1 MCLYAFCLALR
12 RAAKDDPR
20 RVVIVEMHVLFE
32 DRPAGDV
39 VFKGLDKQENLDK
52 LKKSAVV
59 FKESCH
65 YKLKF
70 VFRVQH
76 DIVTGLRYHN
86 GVYKAGIRGTTNG
99 ILFSTFRHFP
109 IFRPVTDPHFSLFV
123 SFDLLFLH
131 VQSPRRT

>member
-1 MCLYAFCLALR
+1 M
-12 RAAKDDPR
+12 
-20 RVVIVEMHVLFE
+20 IVEMHVIFE

-39 VFKGLDKQENLDK
+39 VFKGLDQQTNLDK
-52 LKKSAVV
+52 LKKSSVV

-86 GVYKAGIRGTTNG
+86 GVYKAGIRGTLF
-99 ILFSTFRHFP
+99 ILP
-109 IFRPVTDPHFSLFV
+109 P
-123 SFDLLFLH
+123 
-131 VQSPRRT
+131 SPFIKLPSHNSCLTS

>member
-1 MCLYAFCLALR
+1 MFGCELQSGICQR
-12 RAAKDDPR
+12 ITAKDDPR
-20 RVVIVEMHVLFE
+20 RVVIVEMHVIFE

-39 VFKGLDKQENLDK
+39 VFKGLDQQTNLDK
-52 LKKSAVV
+52 LKKSSVV

-86 GVYKAGIRGTTNG
+86 GVYKAGIRGTLF
-99 ILFSTFRHFP
+99 ILP
-109 IFRPVTDPHFSLFV
+109 P
-123 SFDLLFLH
+123 
-131 VQSPRRT
+131 SPFIKLPSHNSCLTS